1 RRPHPRAVPPAG
13 RHRPGRHARAVRRA
27 ARRPLPDH
35 RDPPGRLHPR
45 RGHRARDR
53 AQRRRGDHPRHPA
66 GTQHRA
72 EAGDLLRTRRTA
84 GRRGPRAPRGPHRL
98 RGAQRPGGL
107 VLRAGPGPVP
117 HRRALT
123 GRARRRL
130 HRPPAPRHRTR
141 STDQQSSLYVWTK
154 DRPRGIMGA
163 SAGPPGT
170 AAHGSSRIRHRRRRR
185 EAWRPMAAD
194 LDIITF
200 GRSGVD
206 IYPLE
211 IEKGLEDIH
220 SFGKFLG
227 GSPMNVAVAAAR
239 LGHNPGV
246 ITGVGDDPFGRYVV
260 KEMERLGADSRFV
273 VTDHEHNTPITLCEI
288 FPPDD
293 FPLYFYRQPTAPDL
307 QVAPEHLDLEAIRR
321 APLFWFSGTGLSE
334 EPSRAAHFAA
344 LEARGRTEHTVFDL
358 DYRPM
363 FWSGI
368 EEAREQ
374 YREALK
380 HTTVAVGNKEE
391 CEVAVG
397 ETEPERAADAL
408 LEAGVK
414 IAIVK
419 QGPKG

>member
-1 RRPHPRAVPPAG
+1 
-13 RHRPGRHARAVRRA
+13 
-27 ARRPLPDH
+27 
-35 RDPPGRLHPR
+35 
-45 RGHRARDR
+45 
-53 AQRRRGDHPRHPA
+53 
-66 GTQHRA
+66 
-72 EAGDLLRTRRTA
+72 
-84 GRRGPRAPRGPHRL
+84 
-98 RGAQRPGGL
+98 
-107 VLRAGPGPVP
+107 
-117 HRRALT
+117 ALT

-200 GRSGVD
+200 GRS
-206 IYPLE
+206 
-211 IEKGLEDIH
+211 
-220 SFGKFLG
+220 
-227 GSPMNVAVAAAR
+227 PMNVAVAAAR

-260 KEMERLGADSRFV
+260 KEMERLGVDSRFV

-334 EPSRAAHFAA
+334 EPSRA
-344 LEARGRTEHTVFDL
+344 
-358 DYRPM
+358 
-363 FWSGI
+363 
-368 EEAREQ
+368 
-374 YREALK
+374 
-380 HTTVAVGNKEE
+380 
-391 CEVAVG
+391 
-397 ETEPERAADAL
+397 
-408 LEAGVK
+408 
-414 IAIVK
+414 
-419 QGPKG
+419 

>member
-1 RRPHPRAVPPAG
+1 
-13 RHRPGRHARAVRRA
+13 
-27 ARRPLPDH
+27 RPLPDH

-84 GRRGPRAPRGPHRL
+84 GSRGPRAPRGPHRL

-117 HRRALT
+117 RRRALT

-200 GRSGVD
+200 GR
-206 IYPLE
+206 
-211 IEKGLEDIH
+211 
-220 SFGKFLG
+220 
-227 GSPMNVAVAAAR
+227 
-239 LGHNPGV
+239 
-246 ITGVGDDPFGRYVV
+246 YVV
-260 KEMERLGADSRFV
+260 KEMERLGVDRRFV

-288 FPPDD
+288 LPPDD

-344 LEARGRTEHTVFDL
+344 LEARGRTAHTVFDL

-374 YREALK
+374 YREAL
-380 HTTVAVGNKEE
+380 
-391 CEVAVG
+391 
-397 ETEPERAADAL
+397 
-408 LEAGVK
+408 
-414 IAIVK
+414 
-419 QGPKG
+419 